1 MLEVRGVCF
10 MTLAKEKVFAEGFG
24 FKKLFLIFVIGSI
37 FGALYEQILNLVKVY
52 TATGDIVWELRRGVI
67 YGPFSPIYGAGAV
80 LIVYLFARKNYSNLK
95 TFIYGALFGGIFEY
109 AISFLQETFTHTTS
123 WDYSSYFLNING
135 RTTIPY
141 MIVWGLFT
149 LVFVKGVYP
158 FLSKWIEM
166 IPVNVGNVCFNIIL
180 VFLIIDMTVSWTA
193 LIRSAMRRSGIDPIT
208 PVGEIYDKVYPD
220 SVLAKSFPNMDFKVS
235 GK

>member
-1 MLEVRGVCF
+1 

-52 TATGDIVWELRRGVI
+52 MATGDIVWELRRGVI

-123 WDYSSYFLNING
+123 WDYSSYSLYDCLGIIYFSFCESCLS
-135 RTTIPY
+135 
-141 MIVWGLFT
+141 
-149 LVFVKGVYP
+149 VF
-158 FLSKWIEM
+158 IEM
-166 IPVNVGNVCFNIIL
+166 
-180 VFLIIDMTVSWTA
+180 D
-193 LIRSAMRRSGIDPIT
+193 
-208 PVGEIYDKVYPD
+208 
-220 SVLAKSFPNMDFKVS
+220 
-235 GK
+235 